1 MEVPQQE
8 VPLHNIV
15 IAGAGL
21 TKRSQA
27 VRSIEELLARTP
39 DPLVTIPLHTPKDD
53 DIPEVMAWAYGTAKR
68 LGVKFNVIMIE
79 EDYETA
85 TERHVVGGEYD
96 FVNRLIEDAHE
107 VAVVSEDGQVFS
119 VAVQEADEVVL
130 AWADEDPIS
139 AKVLRL
145 AQKRHLPV
153 TDLTQSIDTSAGETD
168 EDDEAIEAAD
178 EAEAR
183 RTGGTFAKKY
193 LGSLEDDASPWDEPS
208 DPLREAIDALVDAVV
223 AEVVKGVTAA
233 LKASQ

>member
-1 MEVPQQE
+1 M
-8 VPLHNIV
+8 HNIV
-15 IAGAGL
+15 IAGAGR

-153 TDLTQSIDTSAGETD
+153 TDLTQSIDSSVGETD
-168 EDDEAIEAAD
+168 DDEADDEYGAEEGAGLLWVPDEEASGA
-178 EAEAR
+178 
-183 RTGGTFAKKY
+183 T
-193 LGSLEDDASPWDEPS
+193 EDDEPS
-208 DPLREAIDALVDAVV
+208 DPLREAIDALVDALV
-223 AEVVKGVTAA
+223 ADVVKGVTRA